1 MPGTVIEVKV
11 KVGDKVKK
19 GDNLLVLSAM
29 KMETVVK
36 SPVSGK
42 VKRVEVSNGQKL
54 EGDDLLVEIDD

>member
-19 GDNLLVLSAM
+19 GDNLVVLSAM
-29 KMETVVK
+29 RMETVVK

-42 VKRVEVSNGQKL
+42 VKKVEVSNGKKL
-54 EGDDLLVEIDD
+54 EGVD

>member
-11 KVGDKVKK
+11 KVGDKVKT

-42 VKRVEVSNGQKL
+42 VTRVEVINGKNL
-54 EGDDLLVEIDD
+54 EGDNLLVEIDD